1 MKFFKSLRLHYC
13 YLAGPIEQDTDD
25 GGQKWRDVITPALDS
40 AGISV
45 QDPCKTE
52 PLATGMD
59 VVTAQDQFNR
69 WIKGGR
75 YDLFSEKFELVVQKD
90 MRMVRRSDFIIVH
103 LFPDIGTTGTIHE
116 MAEAWRLKKPIYLIY
131 YGAVSS
137 LSKWA
142 LFLTTDSGGKV
153 FPNKKQ
159 LTDFIVERYNL
170 KQIHW
175 HTLIIQ
181 SLKSIH
187 RLIEGHFYERKLK
200 FKRILNETAEER
212 DKRIQAEEEAD
223 EEIKSRK
230 GDWPSGQ
237 QIVTKEEEEPKEEK
251 KEDKK
256 DK

>member
-1 MKFFKSLRLHYC
+1 MNLFKNYKLFYT

-25 GGQKWRDVITPALDS
+25 GGQKWRDVITPTLDN

-75 YDLFSEKFELVVQKD
+75 YDLFAEKFELVVQKD
-90 MRMVRRSDFIIVH
+90 MRMVNRSDFIIVH

-116 MAEAWRLKKPIYLIY
+116 MARAWRLKKPIYLIY

-153 FPNKKQ
+153 FSNKKQ
-159 LTDFIVERYNL
+159 LTDFIIERYNF
-170 KQIHW
+170 KQLHW
-175 HTLIIQ
+175 HTIIIQ
-181 SLKSIH
+181 SIKSVY
-187 RLIEGHFYERKLK
+187 RLIEGNLYERKLK
-200 FKRILNETAEER
+200 IKRILNETTEETEKRLKAE
-212 DKRIQAEEEAD
+212 KEAD
-223 EEIKSRK
+223 DEVTSRK

-237 QIVTKEEEEPKEEK
+237 NIVSKEKEEK
-251 KEDKK
+251 K
-256 DK
+256 

>member
-1 MKFFKSLRLHYC
+1 MKLFKNLKLFYT
-13 YLAGPIEQDTDD
+13 YLAGAIEQDTED
-25 GGQKWRDVITPALDS
+25 GGQSWRNVITPTLDKM
-40 AGISV
+40 GIFV
-45 QDPCKTE
+45 ADPCKTE

-75 YDLFSEKFELVVQKD
+75 YDLFAEKFELVVQKD
-90 MRMVRRSDFIIVH
+90 MRMVNRSDFIIVH

-116 MAEAWRLKKPIYLIY
+116 MARAWRLKKPIYLIY

-153 FPNKKQ
+153 FSNKKQ
-159 LTDFIVERYNL
+159 LTDFIAERYNV
-170 KQIHW
+170 KQLHW

-181 SLKSIH
+181 SIKSVI
-187 RLIEGHFYERKLK
+187 RLIEGYFHERKLNA
-200 FKRILNETAEER
+200 KRILNETSEEKE
-212 DKRIQAEEEAD
+212 KRLKAEEEAN

-230 GDWPSGQ
+230 GEWPNGES
-237 QIVTKEEEEPKEEK
+237 VTN
-251 KEDKK
+251 EDK
-256 DK
+256 